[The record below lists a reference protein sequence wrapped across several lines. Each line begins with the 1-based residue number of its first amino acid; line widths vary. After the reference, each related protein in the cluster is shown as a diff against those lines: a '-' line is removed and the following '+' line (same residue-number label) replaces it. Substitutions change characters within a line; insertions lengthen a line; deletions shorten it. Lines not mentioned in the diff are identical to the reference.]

1 MITTTT
7 YTSVREHIGA
17 VTDEMN
23 GRFIS
28 RRDEIEGLWLGLL
41 TRQNLL
47 MVGPPGTAKTKG
59 IEMFC
64 SYTGLNQFSWLM
76 TPFTV
81 PEEILGP
88 VSIKGLQEDK
98 WKRIIEGKLPT
109 AQLVHLDEG
118 FKANSAILNAL
129 LRVLN
134 ERKFQNDGTEI
145 TVPMMLAIISSN
157 EMPTATGDKAS
168 ETLAAFAD
176 RFLLRYYTGYLEDD
190 GFHKL
195 MEQVVSDRVTP
206 WTPQV
211 KPIEFDD
218 IITAQ
223 NEVAA
228 LTVDTDATES
238 IEELRTQLN
247 SNGMV
252 LSDRRYAQLVSVMAA
267 HAWLRGESTVTSA
280 NLEVANHILWNKPDD
295 VNKLRTIVSA
305 SVNIDQQRAA
315 EVLEAA
321 DESMKAIRD
330 SKALGNIPYDLLINT
345 LKEMRDMK
353 EALGEQRQVR
363 PVIDASDKLSSYLAE
378 LTTIATA

>member
-1 MITTTT
+1 VITTTT

-345 LKEMRDMK
+345 LKEIHDMK
-353 EALGEQRQVR
+353 DALGEQRQVR
-363 PVIDASDKLSSYLAE
+363 PVIDASDKLTSYLAE

>member
-1 MITTTT
+1 VITTTT